1 MPDFDLDVALRPR
14 LHQPPPQLQAL
25 VNLATGRAAGD
36 PTPHT
41 GDVFFYDAGAGD
53 WVPVFEFQ
61 KCKVFVYCDA
71 HHQGPTDADAFTGL
85 LNNGKFPKGSGD
97 FRCSSFQP
105 YQPDGW
111 PEEFHQWEQRGRA
124 FITSLWP
131 SPKAPGEGVPPP
143 ASAEASVNR
152 SGPWAAEISRKL
164 PNGDADTVT
173 LIYLPVDGL
182 AAYLH
187 LYFRDAVS
195 PHAICLP
202 WADVGHE
209 RRLETWGRMLQL
221 DHAAHESL
229 LVLPDHVKPTTAG
242 MTDWHST
249 GRTFSEWQRTAY
261 TAKPARLC
269 HSL

>member
-1 MPDFDLDVALRPR
+1 MADFDLDAALSLRP
-14 LHQPPPQLQAL
+14 HQPPARLPEL

-41 GDVFFYDAGAGD
+41 GEVFFYHEGAGD
-53 WVPVFEFQ
+53 WMPVFEFQ

-71 HHQGPTDADAFTGL
+71 HHRGQTDADAFTSL
-85 LNNGKFPKGSGD
+85 LNNGKFPRGSGD

-105 YQPDGW
+105 YP
-111 PEEFHQWEQRGRA
+111 PEGSREELHQWEQRGRA
-124 FITSLWP
+124 FIASLWP
-131 SPKAPGEGVPPP
+131 GSEPP
-143 ASAEASVNR
+143 AGDPSTGGPAPWSADIER
-152 SGPWAAEISRKL
+152 TF
-164 PNGDADTVT
+164 PNGDSDTAKV
-173 LIYLPVDGL
+173 LYLPVHGL

-202 WADVGHE
+202 WADGGHE
-209 RRLETWGRMLQL
+209 RRLETWGRVLQL

-229 LVLPDHVKPTTAG
+229 LILPKHVAPTTVG
-242 MTDWHST
+242 TTDWHST
-249 GRTFSEWQRTAY
+249 GRTFTDWQRTAY

-269 HSL
+269 HLL